1 MREFV
6 FKLFSTLCCFS
17 VGSFCG
23 IQLLFGWEF
32 WRVELRHCL
41 SVHGLFHYLEG
52 GDTRGFPACMIAGS
66 SLVIGVEGDEM
77 TPG

>member
-1 MREFV
+1 M
-6 FKLFSTLCCFS
+6 K
-17 VGSFCG
+17 VGDIGVCVQIVLHPLLLFCG
-23 IQLLFGWEF
+23 LQLLFGWEF

-41 SVHGLFHYLEG
+41 SVRGLFHYLEG
-52 GDTRGFPACMIAGS
+52 DNTRGFLACMIAGS